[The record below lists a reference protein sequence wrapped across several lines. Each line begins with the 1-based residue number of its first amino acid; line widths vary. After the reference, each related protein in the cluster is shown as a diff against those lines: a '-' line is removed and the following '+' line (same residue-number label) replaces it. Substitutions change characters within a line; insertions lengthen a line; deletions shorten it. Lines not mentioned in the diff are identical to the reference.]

1 MVIIFSLLMKEV
13 PLDESDIKSCQ
24 EFVAKAM
31 EMDKFDL
38 LLNFMQRKKIKTF
51 GIKKYD
57 YRSFI

>member
-1 MVIIFSLLMKEV
+1 MEEV

-38 LLNFMQRKKIKTF
+38 LLKFMERKKAESF
-51 GIKKYD
+51 GIQKYV
-57 YRSFI
+57 